1 MKPQRETASFV
12 LRFTHDLWQDQQG
25 EPRVEWRGQVS
36 RVQDGTE
43 LRFTDL
49 AEAISFIKDSLVKL
63 TLGCTPKGDQAYQE
77 KAVQES
83 FKLWERFA
91 EGYTDM
97 IISAMQRRAR
107 QPEAIEQQL
116 DEAMEQPIQPWWLAP
131 PQCPPANVPDPVTLI
146 ENHAQLMQTV
156 TALQAQVETL
166 NAKVAQLEATVKTQ

>member
-36 RVQDGTE
+36 RVQDGAE

-49 AEAISFIKDSLVKL
+49 AEAISFIKDSLLKL
-63 TLGCTPKGDQAYQE
+63 TMGCIPKGDQVYQE
-77 KAVQES
+77 KAMQES

-91 EGYTDM
+91 QGYTDM
-97 IISAMQRRAR
+97 IVAAMQRTSKQPQTAQR
-107 QPEAIEQQL
+107 QPGESP
-116 DEAMEQPIQPWWLAP
+116 EQPPQSWWLIP
-131 PQCPPANVPDPVTLI
+131 PECPPAHVLDPATVI
-146 ENHAQLMQTV
+146 ENHAQLLQTV
-156 TALQAQVETL
+156 TALQAQLEAL